1 MLRRKPSFDASR
13 YTLKSSPPNRHL
25 ASCLRSSELPRA
37 SLGRVR
43 IVEPEVVPQRSAS
56 PAPPARQGSL
66 AIDTPARHGSLA
78 IDTPARQSSLIG
90 SRPAVVPRDP
100 EPVNV
105 VEVPAGDEES
115 APSTGRAA
123 PAMPRR
129 QRSLA
134 SNAVH
139 TIAVESSP
147 DEVVTQLV
155 PALSPE
161 WSPPSGPIV
170 PSDGPVEHLDLGLLG
185 IAPSRPPQF
194 VVPSRSSS
202 AVFA

>member
-13 YTLKSSPPNRHL
+13 YTLKSRPPNRHL
-25 ASCLRSSELPRA
+25 ASCLRSSELPRS

-43 IVEPEVVPQRSAS
+43 IVEPEAAPQRSAS

-66 AIDTPARHGSLA
+66 AIDTPVRQGSLA
-78 IDTPARQSSLIG
+78 IDTPVRQGSLV
-90 SRPAVVPRDP
+90 RPAMVARAA
-100 EPVNV
+100 EPADMVKA
-105 VEVPAGDEES
+105 PAVDAEP
-115 APSTGRAA
+115 APSTGRNA
-123 PAMPRR
+123 PATPVR
-129 QRSLA
+129 QSSLE
-134 SNAVH
+134 SDAVH

-155 PALSPE
+155 PAPSPE
-161 WSPPSGPIV
+161 WSPPSGPTL
-170 PSDGPVEHLDLGLLG
+170 PTDAPVEHLDLGLLG

-194 VVPSRSSS
+194 IVPARSSS